1 MFKSSLKT
9 CLFLLMSFAAGLI
22 SVYDNVLNVI
32 FMETLPV
39 DEQNPFASSIIDA
52 VGVVGLVHIKA
63 ATTIVAVIIMCALSF
78 TKYRTAII
86 GVFILQCLLF
96 FYLTF
101 YTPNGNFWG
110 NNEDF
115 ALPIKLFWRFYT
127 EGEIP
132 SLS

>member
-52 VGVVGLVHIKA
+52 
-63 ATTIVAVIIMCALSF
+63 
-78 TKYRTAII
+78 
-86 GVFILQCLLF
+86 
-96 FYLTF
+96 
-101 YTPNGNFWG
+101 
-110 NNEDF
+110 D
-115 ALPIKLFWRFYT
+115 
-127 EGEIP
+127 
-132 SLS
+132 

>member
-1 MFKSSLKT
+1 
-9 CLFLLMSFAAGLI
+9 MSFAAGLI

-32 FMETLPV
+32 FMETLPA

-63 ATTIVAVIIMCALSF
+63 VTTIVAVIIMCALSF

-110 NNEDF
+110 NNEDL

-132 SLS
+132 SLDMPYRNNLIRAS